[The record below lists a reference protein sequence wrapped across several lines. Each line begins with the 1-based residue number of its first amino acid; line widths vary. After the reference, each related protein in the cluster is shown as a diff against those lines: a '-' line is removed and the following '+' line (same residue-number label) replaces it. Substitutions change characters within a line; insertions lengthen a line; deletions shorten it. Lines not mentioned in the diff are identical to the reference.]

1 MKISKNSKLNLL
13 FKSYGYLIYLSYL
26 RKSQFY
32 SEEYWKKFQLN
43 EIRKTLLSAA
53 GVPYYQEL
61 FKDIHFNPKYDFKSF
76 ADLEKIPVLTKD
88 IFRKNY
94 KQFVNPKYRGISIEY
109 ATSGST
115 GEPMKMLLTP
125 YMVAIDKAMIFRH
138 HSWSTKKFRPLIFAL
153 RSYVRK
159 DENSKYFRFSPIE
172 NAYYFS
178 AYDLNQLNANYY
190 IESLIRINPD
200 IIRGYPSSIS
210 FLCDYLDAS
219 YVEKLTNLKGIY
231 AASETLTDFERQKI
245 ESLFGKRLFNWY
257 GMTEP
262 AVIIKECEMHD
273 EMHVCYEY
281 GYPEFLDTDIP
292 TIKRLVTTS
301 FYNHVMPFVRY
312 DTGDL
317 VELGGHPISCDRSL
331 PVVKTVLGRK
341 DEYLVGSNGA
351 KQPSINF
358 YTLFREFQKVK
369 AFQLVQFSTLEVLA
383 NIRTISPLSPAELN
397 TITNGLKLRLGD
409 TIPVYIKETETF
421 FTNADGKTLIILKKA
436 GSYKLANYDLYSLSS
451 QKSWEN
457 FRNKTESFKLDWNE
471 ADATPFP
478 DVLNFIS
485 DLFKSDNILKWYP
498 EAEHKSLLTALK
510 NYTGVDSEENILLAH
525 GSDNALRM
533 VIQVFTDK
541 SKCLVLLPTYDNFRA
556 QTEGL
561 GNELVNIRIDDS
573 TDANIQLVI
582 NAIKENQPHI
592 IYITNPNNPIGYHIT
607 SDQIES
613 ILIISKDINAMVVV
627 DEAYYEFSQ
636 KSAVELI
643 RKYGNLIIIRTF
655 SKAFGLAGIRL
666 GYVLA
671 DRNIIKELSKISN
684 PKDVTMLSV
693 IVGEY
698 MLKNV
703 ERVKAYVS
711 EVNANKEKFYAYCG
725 ENKIKYF
732 PSEGNFVSF
741 EVDKASDYLKFMES
755 LNIYVRERTKYFN
768 AEFIRVTIG
777 QDHSFNVFLEADK
790 KYRNLK
796 RNMQDGSDN

>member
-1 MKISKNSKLNLL
+1 MIISKNSKLNLL
-13 FKSYGYLIYLSYL
+13 FKSYGYWIYLSSL
-26 RKSQFY
+26 RKSQFFP
-32 SEEYWKKFQLN
+32 EEYWNEFQMNKL
-43 EIRKTLLSAA
+43 RKTLLSASE
-53 GVPYYQEL
+53 VPYYKEL
-61 FKDIHFNPKYDFKSF
+61 FKDIHFDPKHDFNSPG
-76 ADLEKIPVLTKD
+76 DLEKIPVLTKD

-94 KQFVNPKYRGISIEY
+94 KQFVNPKYRGISVEY
-109 ATSGST
+109 STSGST

-138 HSWSTKKFRPLIFAL
+138 HSWSTGKFRPLIFAL

-178 AYDLNQLNANYY
+178 AYDLNRLNAGYY
-190 IESLIRINPD
+190 IENLIKINPD

-210 FLCDYLDAS
+210 FLCDYLDPS
-219 YVEKLTNLKGIY
+219 SVSKLTNLKGIY
-231 AASETLTDFERQKI
+231 TASETLTDFERQKI
-245 ESLFGKRLFNWY
+245 ESLFGKKLFNWY

-262 AVIIKECEMHD
+262 AIIIKECEKHD

-281 GYPEFLDTDIP
+281 GYPEFLDTDTP
-292 TIKRLVTTS
+292 EIKRLVTTS
-301 FYNHVMPFVRY
+301 FYNNVMPFVRY

-317 VELGGHPISCDRSL
+317 VELGEHPISCDRSL

-351 KQPSINF
+351 RQPSINF

-383 NIRTISPLSPAELN
+383 NIRTTSKLTPEELR

-421 FTNADGKTLIILKKA
+421 FTNSDGKTLIILKKA

-471 ADATPFP
+471 ADATPDP

-485 DLFKSDNILKWYP
+485 ELFKSDNILKWYP
-498 EAEHKSLLTALK
+498 EARHQSLLTALK
-510 NYTGVDSEENILLAH
+510 KYTGVASEENILLAH

-533 VIQVFTDK
+533 VIQVFTNK

-561 GNELVNIRIDDS
+561 GNELITVSINDTS
-573 TDANIQLVI
+573 EASLQLVR
-582 NAIKENQPHI
+582 NAIKEYQPHL
-592 IYITNPNNPIGYHIT
+592 IYITNPNNPIGYQIA
-607 SDQIES
+607 SNQIES
-613 ILIISKDINAMVVV
+613 FLKIAKDINAMIVV

-636 KSAVELI
+636 KSVIELI
-643 RKYGNLIIIRTF
+643 KKFDNLIIIRTF

-666 GYVLA
+666 GYVLS
-671 DRNIIKELSKISN
+671 NQNVIQELSKISN
-684 PKDVTMLSV
+684 PKDVTMLSAM
-693 IVGEY
+693 VGEY

-703 ERVKAYVS
+703 EKIKTYVS
-711 EVNANKEKFYAYCG
+711 EVNLNKEKFYTYCK
-725 ENKIKYF
+725 ENNIRHY
-732 PSEGNFVSF
+732 PSEGNFVSY
-741 EVDKASDYLKFMES
+741 EVNNAADYLTFMDS

-768 AEFIRVTIG
+768 AEFVRVTIG
-777 QDHSFNVFLEADK
+777 RDHSFNIFLEADK
-790 KYRNLK
+790 KYRLLK
-796 RNMQDGSDN
+796 GKVSDLIL